1 MVRELWGY
9 GSETE
14 KNIGSGKHRRMSTL
28 FIYIYIY
35 STYCFVE
42 SGGGCEKLKK
52 TPHVHCVH
60 MMIVLSCMVKTGGK
74 FRT

>member
-28 FIYIYIY
+28 FRYIYIYIQ
-35 STYCFVE
+35 
-42 SGGGCEKLKK
+42 
-52 TPHVHCVH
+52 H
-60 MMIVLSCMVKTGGK
+60 IVLSKVVAVA
-74 FRT
+74 RN

>member
-28 FIYIYIY
+28 FIYIYIQ
-35 STYCFVE
+35 
-42 SGGGCEKLKK
+42 
-52 TPHVHCVH
+52 H
-60 MMIVLSCMVKTGGK
+60 IVLSKVVAVAKN
-74 FRT
+74 